1 MSNKFGK
8 IVLRTLKKLSWTDF
22 FYQNNGWTQRLVS
35 NEQAAKIHIK
45 RSEQGRRGSLEV
57 VWEKLALVDEGILMV
72 DLKLF

>member
-1 MSNKFGK
+1 MNEKGWQNCIK
-8 IVLRTLKKLSWTDF
+8 DIEKLSWTDF
-22 FYQNNGWTQRLVS
+22 FYQNNGWTQRLVN